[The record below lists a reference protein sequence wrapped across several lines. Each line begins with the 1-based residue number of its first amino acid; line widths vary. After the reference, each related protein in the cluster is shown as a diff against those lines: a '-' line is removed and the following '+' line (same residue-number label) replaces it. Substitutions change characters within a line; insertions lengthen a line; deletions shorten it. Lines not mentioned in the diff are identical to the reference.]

1 MAERAFNRH
10 LTRER
15 TPGLIVGDFAWTWP
29 SRRLFQALARS
40 VHLHVVPIPALAD
53 NYIWLLHDGHGS
65 ALVVDPGESAPVEA
79 ALAAS
84 GLTLRAIL
92 LTHHHPDHIGG
103 AAALREAHGVPV
115 YAPADERIG
124 MATHHVADGDTVMLP
139 SPAARFRVIAVPGH
153 TTSHVAYV
161 GEGVLLCGDTLFSLG
176 CGRMFEGTP
185 AQMLASLDRLAT
197 LPGDTRVCCGHEYT
211 AANGRFASTIEPENA
226 ALAAR
231 VQQVATLRAANRPS
245 VPGTLADELAAN
257 PFLRVDSHAVIDWC
271 RRHEV
276 HTDDRIARFAALRG
290 AKDTFG

>member
-1 MAERAFNRH
+1 M
-10 LTRER
+10 
-15 TPGLIVGDFAWTWP
+15 
-29 SRRLFQALARS
+29 
-40 VHLHVVPIPALAD
+40 HVVPIPALAD

-103 AAALREAHGVPV
+103 TAALLEHHAVPV
-115 YAPADERIG
+115 YAPCDERID
-124 MATHHVADGDTVMLP
+124 MATQRVGDGDIVALQ
-139 SPAARFRVIAVPGH
+139 SPAARFRVIPVPGH
-153 TTSHVAYV
+153 TTSHVAYH

-185 AQMLASLDRLAT
+185 EQMLASLDRLAA
-197 LPGDTRVCCGHEYT
+197 LPGDTLVCCGHEYT
-211 AANGRFASTIEPENA
+211 AANGRFARTVEPENA

-231 VQQVATLRAANRPS
+231 AQQVATLRAANRPS
-245 VPGTLADELAAN
+245 VPSTLADELSAN
-257 PFLRVDSHAVIDWC
+257 PFLRVDSHAVVDWC
-271 RRHEV
+271 RRHGV
-276 HTDDRIARFAALRG
+276 RADDRTARFAALRG